1 MDAHGAALPH
11 LVCPRIA
18 HGIRVD
24 GDLHKEPWVSI
35 EPLWLV
41 PAHGRD
47 GAPDAAL
54 ALRHLA
60 PDAPPLDPEIAFQ
73 PTALRLCRDEAHLYV
88 AFQCVDRDIWGSFIG
103 RNQPIYTEEVVEA
116 FLASGGDVGH
126 YVELE
131 TSPRG
136 AWFEARI
143 ESPARRR
150 AGMRVDA
157 EWRCAGWQRAVRV
170 RGRVKT
176 RPGEA
181 LGPIE
186 RRAEPPDCWWNVE
199 WAIPFASL
207 PGGAAP
213 RRGDRWRANFFR
225 IDAARGGQ
233 FSAWSP
239 TFEDPPDFH
248 LPERFGILEFG

>member
-1 MDAHGAALPH
+1 MDRHGAALPRF
-11 LVCPRIA
+11 VCPRIA

-24 GDLHKEPWVSI
+24 GNVHKEPWRSI
-35 EPLWLV
+35 APLWLV
-41 PAHGRD
+41 PSHGRG

-60 PDAPPLDPEIAFQ
+60 PEARPLDPAVAFQ
-73 PTALRLCRDEAHLYV
+73 PTAVRLCRDAAHLYV
-88 AFQCVDRDIWGSFIG
+88 AFQCVDRDIWGSFAG

-116 FLASGGDVGH
+116 FLAPDGDVGR

-131 TSPRG
+131 TSPRE

-143 ESPARRR
+143 ESPERRR
-150 AGMRVDA
+150 RGMRVDTD
-157 EWRCAGWQRAVRV
+157 WRCAGWRRAVRV
-170 RGRVKT
+170 RGSVKEASPSD
-176 RPGEA
+176 RGDRRIGE
-181 LGPIE
+181 
-186 RRAEPPDCWWNVE
+186 PDCWWSVE

-213 RRGDRWRANFFR
+213 GSGDRWRANFFR
-225 IDAARGGQ
+225 IDSAGGGQ

-239 TFEDPPDFH
+239 TFADPPDFH